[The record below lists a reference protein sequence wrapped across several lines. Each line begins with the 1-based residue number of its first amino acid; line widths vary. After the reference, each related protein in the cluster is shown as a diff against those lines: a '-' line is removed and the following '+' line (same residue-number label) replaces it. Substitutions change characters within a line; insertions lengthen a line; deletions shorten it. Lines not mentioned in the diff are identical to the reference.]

1 MAHPAYPDVPS
12 KVLRFFIGLDESKP
26 IFRSYQLTTNYPT
39 KYPKKS
45 YDRLVTTMPR
55 SNTDPS
61 PEMWQSQIG
70 PSSDTMG
77 RNPNAT
83 TSSGASVVPI
93 DDIPSPSLEKVRNF
107 SAVGLQRKGA
117 MKRCYSPWRVTIE
130 VDETTIKQEH
140 HPLRRAHSA
149 DVLQNEISPYNPDTP
164 LIANYRLKKP
174 EISHLTRTKSI
185 KTIIGPLTKEVCERL
200 NIAVE
205 STKVAASVEYPKVA
219 SL

>member
-12 KVLRFFIGLDESKP
+12 KVLRFFIGLDEPKP
-26 IFRSYQLTTNYPT
+26 IVRSYQLTTKYPT
-39 KYPKKS
+39 KYPRES
-45 YDRLVTTMPR
+45 CDRLVTTMHQ
-55 SNTDPS
+55 SNTNPS
-61 PEMWQSQIG
+61 PKMSQSQVG
-70 PSSDTMG
+70 PSSVTMG

-93 DDIPSPSLEKVRNF
+93 DDIPSPSLEKVRNL
-107 SAVGLQRKGA
+107 SDVGLQRKGA

-149 DVLQNEISPYNPDTP
+149 DVLQNEIFPYNPDTP
-164 LIANYRLKKP
+164 LIANYRIKKP
-174 EISHLTRTKSI
+174 EISHLARTKSI
-185 KTIIGPLTKEVCERL
+185 KAIIGPLTKEVCDQL

-205 STKVAASVEYPKVA
+205 STKVAASVESTKVA